1 MAGEFIEGV
10 TYSERYRR
18 AAHLAIALGGGEIV
32 PVDMLG
38 KPQSS
43 EPSKPDNIKP
53 PKPPRRPN
61 AKVAR
66 VAFGHGF

>member
-1 MAGEFIEGV
+1 MAAELVEDV
-10 TYSERYRR
+10 SYSERYRR
-18 AAHLAIALGGGEIV
+18 AAYLAIALGGASIV
-32 PVDMLG
+32 PLDMLG

-43 EPSKPDNIKP
+43 ERDDADDIEP

-61 AKVAR
+61 AKIGR